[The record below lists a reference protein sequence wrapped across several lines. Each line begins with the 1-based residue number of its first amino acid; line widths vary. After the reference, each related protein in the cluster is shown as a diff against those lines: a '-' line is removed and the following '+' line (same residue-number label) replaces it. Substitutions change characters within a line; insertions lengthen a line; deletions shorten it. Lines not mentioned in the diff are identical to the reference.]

1 MLPIIEKR
9 VFGDFVIVITIYFFK
24 KIKQTRFVSVEYI
37 CTSKL
42 TIFYRHQKN
51 MKVKQKSNPKKQEST
66 FLTVWMTWHR

>member
-9 VFGDFVIVITIYFFK
+9 VFGDFVIVITINFFK
-24 KIKQTRFVSVEYI
+24 KIKQTRFVSIEYI

-42 TIFYRHQKN
+42 TIFYSHQKN

>member
-24 KIKQTRFVSVEYI
+24 KMKQTRFVSVEYI

-42 TIFYRHQKN
+42 TIFFTDTRR
-51 MKVKQKSNPKKQEST
+51 T
-66 FLTVWMTWHR
+66 

>member
-9 VFGDFVIVITIYFFK
+9 VFGDFVIVITIYFFT

-42 TIFYRHQKN
+42 TIFFTDTRR
-51 MKVKQKSNPKKQEST
+51 T
-66 FLTVWMTWHR
+66 

>member
-9 VFGDFVIVITIYFFK
+9 VFGDCNRHNYIFFK

-42 TIFYRHQKN
+42 TIFFTDTRR
-51 MKVKQKSNPKKQEST
+51 T
-66 FLTVWMTWHR
+66 